1 MKNMSLYP
9 LHTQY
14 NKITPPAARAHALN
28 ACNAH
33 SFNRVA
39 TH

>member
-14 NKITPPAARAHALN
+14 NGITGPAQFRDFPRGAL
-28 ACNAH
+28 
-33 SFNRVA
+33 R
-39 TH
+39 